1 MKKTLI
7 LLLIPAAVSAQEC
20 VLQDRTVTK
29 TSAVIAE
36 RSQIRRDVVATATGK
51 KCLVDFRARVGVNW
65 HTAFGE
71 YNWSGDRP
79 ENEACAIAVSRAD
92 DSVRERV
99 GKNQTTNEK
108 TLVCKDQPKLSVL
121 SSTQVGTVG
130 DVGQFRPH
138 PEYPKRFYHNGT
150 ECKWFVESNFV
161 ARDIRTYQ
169 GVICQIR
176 EGKWVVTDKF

>member
-1 MKKTLI
+1 MKKALI
-7 LLLIPAAVSAQEC
+7 LLLLPTALYAQEC
-20 VLQDRTVTK
+20 VLQDRSVTK
-29 TSAVIAE
+29 TSVVIAE
-36 RSQIRRDVVATATGK
+36 RSPIRRDVVTTASGK
-51 KCLVDFRARVGVNW
+51 KCIVDFRARVGVNW

-71 YNWSGDRP
+71 HSWSGDRP

-99 GKNQTTNEK
+99 GKNQTTSEK
-108 TLVCKDQPKLSVL
+108 ILVCKDQPKLSIL
-121 SSTQVGTVG
+121 ASTQVGTVG

-138 PEYPKRFYHNGT
+138 PEYPNRFYHNGT

-169 GVICQIR
+169 GIICQIR

>member
-1 MKKTLI
+1 
-7 LLLIPAAVSAQEC
+7 
-20 VLQDRTVTK
+20 
-29 TSAVIAE
+29 
-36 RSQIRRDVVATATGK
+36 
-51 KCLVDFRARVGVNW
+51 
-65 HTAFGE
+65 
-71 YNWSGDRP
+71 
-79 ENEACAIAVSRAD
+79 
-92 DSVRERV
+92 V

-108 TLVCKDQPKLSVL
+108 VLVCKDQPKLSVL

>member
-1 MKKTLI
+1 
-7 LLLIPAAVSAQEC
+7 
-20 VLQDRTVTK
+20 
-29 TSAVIAE
+29 
-36 RSQIRRDVVATATGK
+36 
-51 KCLVDFRARVGVNW
+51 VGVNW

-108 TLVCKDQPKLSVL
+108 VLVCKDQPKLSVL